1 MPSEPTHIPRVSSR
15 LDVMVGTVISK
26 RSGRVKDVK
35 GNTGGATSS
44 EGVTRITAAE
54 RDPIAAALRQM
65 YDDAAQEPLPDELT
79 RLLDQLGAAEKNA

>member
-1 MPSEPTHIPRVSSR
+1 MKADKGKEGDKPSP
-15 LDVMVGTVISK
+15 
-26 RSGRVKDVK
+26 
-35 GNTGGATSS
+35 